1 MALLLLE
8 KGLSRGGRSLGPLVR
23 QMGGRLLP
31 AAMGTGAFLYFHGR
45 APLDP
50 ALDVLVLV
58 TCLFRDTAC
67 STLETVTRRLI
78 GPFRRRLHGRPAA
91 ATSSPYRR
99 RSLKQWLSAPSRN
112 EKDCRPSIFVHISHN
127 PPPTGFSP
135 ASG

>member
-1 MALLLLE
+1 MAFLLLE
-8 KGLSRGGRSLGPLVR
+8 KGLSRGGKSLRPLVR

-31 AAMGTGAFLYFHGR
+31 AAIGTGAFLYLHGR

-58 TCLFRDTAC
+58 TYLFRDTAC

-78 GPFRRRLHGRPAA
+78 GPFRRRPDSRPAA
-91 ATSSPYRR
+91 ASSPYRGR
-99 RSLKQWLSAPSRN
+99 GLRQWLCAPSRN

-127 PPPTGFSP
+127 PPPMGFSP